1 MLRVRKRSVNCLYLP
16 ISWSGPCRLVFLGPA
31 GGENVETKS
40 WDHVEGD
47 LLKSG
52 RGPLGSRHLFVEAA
66 RPDTPLVYL
75 RLLFAGGSSPGPLK
89 SQKAIGARK
98 KKSLIVWHA
107 PTGRRVLDIGDPRPS
122 SCDLASPAFSSCAN
136 WILFLPFLARYPRD
150 ILISLRERQHTDFY
164 LISYVSPYQLFL
176 LLSIHCLY

>member
-1 MLRVRKRSVNCLYLP
+1 
-16 ISWSGPCRLVFLGPA
+16 LGPA

-75 RLLFAGGSSPGPLK
+75 RLLFAGGSSPGPSKESKGDRSLK
-89 SQKAIGARK
+89 KEKPDRVARTDR
-98 KKSLIVWHA
+98 A
-107 PTGRRVLDIGDPRPS
+107 PRS
-122 SCDLASPAFSSCAN
+122 
-136 WILFLPFLARYPRD
+136 
-150 ILISLRERQHTDFY
+150 
-164 LISYVSPYQLFL
+164 
-176 LLSIHCLY
+176 